1 MSEQQNQPSG
11 SPVAGE
17 AASRSVYDI
26 LDELRGLATSK
37 SDKGARFEKL
47 MKAFFRTDP
56 IWADQFED
64 VWLWTEW
71 PGNGGKHDT
80 GIDLVAKPRVG
91 DGLVA
96 IQCKFYEPSTTISK
110 DDIDTF
116 LSASGKLGFTGR
128 IVVSTTQK
136 WSSHAEDTIR
146 GQQIPVQRVGMPD
159 LEASPIDWSKF
170 SVDAPGKL
178 ALSTKKSPRAHQV
191 EAIEG
196 AIKGFTDH
204 ERGQLIMA
212 CGTGKT
218 LTSLRLAEQLVGA
231 GGSVLFLV
239 PSISLLSQS
248 LREWASQATVELA
261 PLAVCSD
268 PKVSRDVADVED
280 ISTVDLALPATTNT
294 EVLGERLSAAVADTN
309 RMTVVFAT
317 YQSIAVVAKA
327 QAAGQVAP
335 FDLILCDEAHRTTGA
350 TLAGDEESAFVKVH
364 DNSYVKASRRLYMT
378 ATPRIFDDSVKAKA
392 GEANALLADMGD
404 ETTFGPEFYRL
415 GFGEAVSRGL
425 LTDYKVLVL
434 AVGEGSVARTF
445 QEQFK
450 DTNNELQ
457 LNDYARIIGCW
468 NGLAKRGITEH
479 TFGDDVAP
487 MRRAVAFA
495 GSIADSKR
503 IQEAFSSV
511 VETYIEAHDLDGDD
525 EGAGEGD
532 GDRMLRTQV
541 RHVDGGMNALERN
554 AHLDWLKSPSEEDT
568 CRILTNA
575 RCLSE
580 GVDVPGLDA
589 VMFLSPRKSVVDVVQ
604 SVGRVMRLAQGKRY
618 GYIILPVGIPAG
630 MEPEDALRDN
640 DRYRVVWE
648 VLQALRAH
656 DDRFDAIVN
665 KIDLNHKRDDKIDI
679 IGVTDKLG
687 DQDGSSSAEGAGS
700 DGPAQG
706 QLALEWPALADW
718 RDAIYARIVK
728 KVGNR
733 RYWETWASDI
743 AKIAQTHIIRIEALL
758 DSDTSGV
765 VEQFDQ
771 FLTGLR
777 GNLNDSITRTDA
789 VEMLAQHLITRPVFD
804 ALFEGYAFTD
814 HNPVAQTMQGMLEA
828 LDEHQLDD
836 ENSSLEKFYE
846 SVRVRARGIDNAE
859 GRQRIIV
866 ELYDTFFKTA
876 FPRTVDKLGIVYTPI
891 EVVDFILNSAD
902 WVLRQEF
909 GQGITDKGVHV
920 LDGFTGTGT
929 FIVRLIQSGLITP
942 HDLARKFTSE
952 LHANEF
958 LLLAYYIAAINIE
971 TAFHDVMR
979 AQQPDAPYV
988 SFEGLVLADTFQMHE
1003 EGDAADLHI
1012 FPTNNA
1018 RIDRQRAL
1026 DIRVVIGN
1034 PPYSAGQDS
1043 ANDNNANEKYPTLDA
1058 AIRDTYAAL
1067 STATNK
1073 NSLYDSYI
1081 RAIKWASLRVKDRGV
1096 VAFVTNGGW
1105 LDSNVADG
1113 IRKTLVTEFS
1123 SIYVFNLRG
1132 NQYTAGE
1139 DSKREGGK
1147 IFGAGSRA
1155 SVAVFLL
1162 VKNPVRQGQ
1171 GVVHY
1176 SDIGDYLSREEKLGR
1191 LREVGDIG
1199 RLETQIIIPNLAGDW
1214 LEQRSDDFS
1223 DFIPLGDKSD
1233 AGSIFEVY
1241 APGLQSNR
1249 DAWVYNH
1256 SSKTLAASMSTAIQ
1270 AYGEAIAGQRSND
1283 LRRIKWSSS
1292 LEARLQRRELLT
1304 LDTASPN
1311 IGMYRPFEKTLVYA
1325 DKRWIHRPGI
1335 APRAFPTP
1343 KHGNVGIYCLNPGA
1357 EKPFSVLMT
1366 DVMPDVALYGSNA
1379 GQFFARYRYEK
1390 VETDGLFPQDN
1401 VAEVVKGYRR
1411 IDNITDTALE
1421 RFSAAYG
1428 DHVTKDDVFFYCYG
1442 LLHSPDYRS
1451 RYAADLKK
1459 MLPRIPLVVDAQPF
1473 IDAGRKLAELHLNY
1487 ESVEVNP
1494 LGGLEDLF
1502 SGEDDDQ
1509 AYARYRVEKMRY
1521 GKPTAEQKKAGLRQD
1536 KSTVVYNAQITL
1548 TGIPEEAH
1556 RYMLGAKSALDWV
1569 IERYAVA
1576 VNKDSGIRNDPN
1588 DWSREVGN
1596 PRYILDLLARIV
1608 SVSVQTVR
1616 IIEALPALEPEAAP

>member
-1 MSEQQNQPSG
+1 MSEQQTELG
-11 SPVAGE
+11 ESPEPGE
-17 AASRSVYDI
+17 AGQRSVYDI
-26 LDELRGLATSK
+26 LNELRALATSMA
-37 SDKGARFEKL
+37 DKGTRFEKL
-47 MKAFFRTDP
+47 MKAFFLTDP
-56 IWADQFED
+56 IWADQFEE
-64 VWLWTEW
+64 VWLWSEW

-91 DGLVA
+91 GLVA
-96 IQCKFYEPSTTISK
+96 MQCKFYEPSTTISK

-128 IVVSTTQK
+128 ILVSTTQK
-136 WSSHAEDTIR
+136 WSSHAEDTIK
-146 GQQIPVQRVGMPD
+146 GQQIPVQRVGLPD
-159 LEASPIDWSKF
+159 LEASPIDWSTF
-170 SVDAPGKL
+170 SVDVPGKL
-178 ALSTKKSPRAHQV
+178 TLSKKNHPRPHQA
-191 EAIEG
+191 EAIKAAVE
-196 AIKGFTDH
+196 GFTAN

-268 PKVSRDVADVED
+268 PKVSRSLTDVED
-280 ISTVDLALPATTNT
+280 ISTVDLALPATTNI
-294 EVLGERLSAAVADTN
+294 EVLGERLRNAVADTS

-327 QAAGQVAP
+327 QADGEVAP
-335 FDLILCDEAHRTTGA
+335 FDLILCDEAHRTTGV
-350 TLAGDEESAFVKVH
+350 TLPGEDDSAFVRVH
-364 DNSYVKASRRLYMT
+364 DNDYVKGARRLYMT
-378 ATPRIFDDSVKAKA
+378 ATPRIYDDSVKAKA
-392 GEANALLADMGD
+392 GEANALLADMAD
-404 ETTFGPEFYRL
+404 ETKFGPEFYRL

-434 AVGEGSVARTF
+434 AVDEGAVARTF

-450 DTNNELQ
+450 DSNNELQ

-479 TFGDDVAP
+479 SFGDDVAP

-495 GSIADSKR
+495 GSIADSKT

-511 VETYIEAHDLDGDD
+511 VETYIDAHDLDGEVDR
-525 EGAGEGD
+525 D

-541 RHVDGGMNALERN
+541 RHVDGGMNALQRN
-554 AHLDWLKSPSEEDT
+554 SHLDWLKAPSEEDT

-604 SVGRVMRLAQGKRY
+604 SVGRVMRLAHGKQY

-630 MEPEDALRDN
+630 MEPEEALRDN

-665 KIDLNHKRDDKIDI
+665 KIDLNHNRDGKIDV
-679 IGVTDKLG
+679 IGVTDRDG
-687 DQDGSSSAEGAGS
+687 DQDGSSSSQDGS
-700 DGPAQG
+700 AQG
-706 QLALEWPALADW
+706 QLALLWPALDDW

-733 RYWETWASDI
+733 RYWETWAADI
-743 AKIAQTHIIRIEALL
+743 AKIAQTHITRIEALL
-758 DSDTSGV
+758 ASDTSGLSG
-765 VEQFDQ
+765 QFDE

-777 GNLNDSITRTDA
+777 GNLNESISRNDA

-804 ALFEGYAFTD
+804 ALFEGYEFSD
-814 HNPVAQTMQGMLEA
+814 HNPVAQTMQRMLEA

-876 FPRTVDKLGIVYTPI
+876 FPRTVAKLGIVYTPI
-891 EVVDFILNSAD
+891 PVVDFILNSAD

-909 GQGITDKGVHV
+909 GQGITDEGVHV

-929 FIVRLIQSGLITP
+929 FLVRLIQSGLISP
-942 HDLARKFTSE
+942 HDLARKYASE

-979 AQQPDAPYV
+979 GQDPGAAYIP
-988 SFEGLVLADTFQMHE
+988 FEGLVLADTFQMHE
-1003 EGDAADLHI
+1003 EGDGADLHI
-1012 FPTNNA
+1012 FPANNA
-1018 RIDRQRAL
+1018 RIERQRAL
-1026 DIRVVIGN
+1026 DIRVAIGN

-1043 ANDNNANEKYPTLDA
+1043 ANDDNANEKYPTLDA

-1067 STATNK
+1067 STATNR

-1096 VAFVTNGGW
+1096 VAFVTNGAW

-1113 IRKTLVTEFS
+1113 MRKALAEEFS
-1123 SIYVFNLRG
+1123 SIYAFNLRG
-1132 NQYTAGE
+1132 NQRTAGE
-1139 DSKREGGK
+1139 ESKREGGK
-1147 IFGAGSRA
+1147 IFDAGSRA
-1155 SVAVFLL
+1155 TVAVFLL
-1162 VKNPVRQGQ
+1162 VKNPDRPGPATIR
-1171 GVVHY
+1171 Y
-1176 SDIGDYLSREEKLGR
+1176 RDIGDYLSREDKL
-1191 LREVGDIG
+1191 
-1199 RLETQIIIPNLAGDW
+1199 QIIQNAKSMEHLKTELLVPNEAGDW
-1214 LEQRSDDFS
+1214 LNQRSDDFAAYP
-1223 DFIPLGDKSD
+1223 PLGSKEDP
-1233 AGSIFEVY
+1233 AGIFSVY
-1241 APGLQSNR
+1241 SGGLKTNR
-1249 DAWVYNH
+1249 DAWAYNF
-1256 SSKTLAASMSTAIQ
+1256 SKAAVEDNMRRMISTYETETTTAAARPGHKPTDDPTRINWN
-1270 AYGEAIAGQRSND
+1270 RS
-1283 LRRIKWSSS
+1283 LRADYTRGKTHTFH
-1292 LEARLQRRELLT
+1292 ADAVRRGL
-1304 LDTASPN
+1304 
-1311 IGMYRPFEKTLVYA
+1311 YRPFTPHWVYF
-1325 DKRWIHRPGI
+1325 D
-1335 APRAFPTP
+1335 RAMNDMVYRLPALFPTA
-1343 KHGNVGIYCLNPGA
+1343 KHSNLVIYNVGLSSA
-1357 EKPFSVLMT
+1357 VPFSVLVT
-1366 DVMPDVALYGSNA
+1366 DRIPDLHVTGAGSG
-1379 GQFFARYRYEK
+1379 GQVFARYRYEK
-1390 VETDGLFPQDN
+1390 VNTDSLFAETAAGQDL
-1401 VAEVVKGYRR
+1401 VDGYRR
-1411 IDNITDTALE
+1411 VDNITDAWLK
-1421 RFSAAYG
+1421 RFQDAYS
-1428 DHVTKDDVFFYCYG
+1428 DQVSKDDVFFYCYG
-1442 LLHSPDYRS
+1442 LLHAKDYRD

-1459 MLPRIPLVVDAQPF
+1459 LLPRIPLVVDAQPF
-1473 IDAGRKLAELHLNY
+1473 IDAGRELAELHLNY
-1487 ESVEVNP
+1487 ETVDPYP
-1494 LGGLEDLF
+1494 LAGLEDLF
-1502 SGEDDDQ
+1502 AGDGDAHSYE
-1509 AYARYRVEKMRY
+1509 RYQVEKMRY
-1521 GKPTAEQKKAGLRQD
+1521 GKPTAEQQKAGLRQD
-1536 KSTVVYNAQITL
+1536 KSSLVYNAQITL
-1548 TGIPEEAH
+1548 TGVPEEAH
-1556 RYMLGAKSALDWV
+1556 RYTIGSKSALDWLV
-1569 IERYAVA
+1569 ERYAVTM
-1576 VNKDSGIRNDPN
+1576 NKDSGIRNDPN

-1596 PRYILDLLARIV
+1596 PRYILDLVARIV
-1608 SVSVQTVR
+1608 AVSVDTVR
-1616 IIEALPALEPEAAP
+1616 IVEALPALEPRTAP